1 MTPCQEETAFE
12 HSCKPRCSGAVPFSP
27 SFTVFTCP
35 NRVLSGDP
43 ALRNPTTGTAGQ
55 RPSHYRP
62 HSCHTA
68 CRGSIP
74 HPTQS
79 LCTLRNHPACYQADA
94 TPYLDRSCTGSIAP
108 ALPGALTQSPWRR
121 QQSRRDFEFAKLV
134 ARGHSVAGCQH
145 GKLLEPAAEA
155 NSTKNHECACLQ

>member
-1 MTPCQEETAFE
+1 MAPCQEETAFE
-12 HSCKPRCSGAVPFSP
+12 HSCASLLKAVPFSP

-94 TPYLDRSCTGSIAP
+94 YLDRSCTGSIAP
-108 ALPGALTQSPWRR
+108 DLAHSLNPLGATSKSAGFRIREIGRSRALWQA
-121 QQSRRDFEFAKLV
+121 
-134 ARGHSVAGCQH
+134 ARAGCRRNQH
-145 GKLLEPAAEA
+145 QK
-155 NSTKNHECACLQ
+155 